1 MQSDALAGR
10 RVLVVEDEYLL
21 AAEVVK
27 DIRAL
32 GAEVIGPVATVDDA
46 LDLLAETERLDAAL
60 LDLNLCGE
68 MAFPIADALM
78 ERGVPFVFA
87 TGYDRFA
94 IPPRYAAVRRFEKPV
109 DIRALAGLLSGAGQS
124 VDADAACPPPHS
136 G

>member
-1 MQSDALAGR
+1 MQSHALAGR

-27 DIRAL
+27 DIKAL
-32 GAEVIGPVATVDDA
+32 GAEVIGPVATIDDA

-78 ERGVPFVFA
+78 ERRVPFVFA

-94 IPPRYAAVRRFEKPV
+94 IPPRYVDVRRFEKPV
-109 DIRALAGLLSGAGQS
+109 DIRAVVGALSGAGQS
-124 VDADAACPPPHS
+124 IDADAAGLTPHS